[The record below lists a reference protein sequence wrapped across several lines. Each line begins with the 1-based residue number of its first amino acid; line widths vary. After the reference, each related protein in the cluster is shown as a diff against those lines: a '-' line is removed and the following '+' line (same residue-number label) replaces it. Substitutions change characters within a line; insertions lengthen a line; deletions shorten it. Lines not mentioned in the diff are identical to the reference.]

1 MTWSSDTKLTFVTGN
16 ANKLKEVKAI
26 LLDSEGHSLE
36 IEPKD
41 FDRKSLLPEIQGTT
55 RDVAIA
61 KCKAAAELVNGP
73 CIVEDTALCF
83 KAMNGLPGPYI
94 KFFLKELGHEGLNK
108 MLDGFSTR
116 EAWALC
122 TFAFSPGPGA
132 EPILFEGR
140 TEGTIVPTRGPPVFG
155 WDSIFQA
162 ENTGQTYAEMDP
174 AEKNAISHRYRAL
187 NKLREYLMSEQII

>member
-1 MTWSSDTKLTFVTGN
+1 MSLNNGAKLSFVTGN
-16 ANKLKEVKAI
+16 ANKLKEVQAI
-26 LLDSEGHSLE
+26 LLDSQGHLLE

-41 FDRKSLLPEIQGTT
+41 YDLPEIQGTT
-55 RDVAIA
+55 QEIA
-61 KCKAAAELVNGP
+61 KEKCRAAARLVNGP

-94 KFFLKELGHEGLNK
+94 KFFLREVGLNN
-108 MLDGFSTR
+108 MLVGFSTK

-122 TFAFSPGPGA
+122 TFAYSSGPEA

-140 TEGTIVPTRGPPVFG
+140 TDGTIVPARGTGNFG

-162 ENTGQTYAEMDP
+162 ENTSQTYAEMDP
-174 AEKNAISHRYRAL
+174 LEKNKISHRYRAL
-187 NKLREYLMSEQII
+187 NKMREYLMSENVI